1 MRHREVTVGIGGA
14 AGDGSGATGD
24 NLAKVCSRLGLHVF
38 AYNSYQSII
47 RGGHVWLRLR
57 IAEQKVMTHGDHLNL
72 LIALN
77 QDTLDRHAA
86 EVHVGGGILYNSDR
100 LKVVKDDLQSGV
112 SLFGLPIREL
122 TQAFGRQTVVQ
133 NTAALG
139 ALFWLLSLDY
149 EMLESV
155 LRETFGARRSK
166 DESVV
171 ETNLGVARASY
182 QYAQEHFAPSGF
194 TWQFT
199 GKQRLVVSGNELF
212 GLGALA
218 AGCKFYAAYP
228 MAPSTAVLHWLASHA
243 ARYNIVVKQCEDEIA
258 VLNMVVGA
266 AHAGV
271 RAMCATSG
279 GGFSLMTEAV
289 GLAGMTETPVVVIN
303 VQRGGP
309 STGLPTKTE
318 QADLNQ
324 LVGASQGDY
333 PRAILAPVDLVDC
346 YYAVIDAFNLAE
358 KYQCP
363 VLIAS
368 DLLLS
373 EHRESADPE
382 DFDFN
387 VPIERGAL
395 LTNGEANGEY
405 KRFAFTESGISPRAL
420 PGTEGTAYV
429 AASDEHDETGVLIS
443 DEFTNPEIRVR
454 MMEKRMRKMEGL
466 LKDCPPPQL
475 YGPADADVT
484 LIGWGS
490 TQGVIREAI
499 ADLET
504 QGIRANNLQIRYL
517 VPFHEAEVYAILQAS
532 KRTLV
537 VENNYTGQLARH
549 IRAETGFTVHGKIL
563 KYDGEPFEPHHIVAQ
578 VKEILHGN
586 RR

>member
-1 MRHREVTVGIGGA
+1 MQHLEVTVGIGGA

-38 AYNSYQSII
+38 AYNSYQSLV

-57 IAEQKVMTHGDHLNL
+57 IGAQKVMTHGDDLNL
-72 LIALN
+72 LIGLN
-77 QDTLDRHAA
+77 QDTLDRHAR
-86 EVHVGGGILYNSDR
+86 EVVPGGGILYNER
-100 LKVVKDDLQSGV
+100 LKVVQDDLQPGV
-112 SLFGLPIREL
+112 QLYPLPIREL
-122 TQAFGRQTVVQ
+122 LQPFGRQTVLQ
-133 NTAALG
+133 NTIALG
-139 ALFWLLSLDY
+139 GLFWLLSLDLDV
-149 EMLESV
+149 LEGAIQE
-155 LRETFGARRSK
+155 LFGGRRKS
-166 DESVV
+166 EEIVASNV
-171 ETNLGVARASY
+171 GAARAGY
-182 QYAQEHFAPSGF
+182 QSVRERYPALGYD
-194 TWQFT
+194 WQFT
-199 GKQRLVVSGNELF
+199 GKTRMVVSGNEMF

-228 MAPSTAVLHWLASHA
+228 MAPSTAVLHWLARHA
-243 ARYNIVVKQCEDEIA
+243 ASHDIVVKQCEDEIA
-258 VLNMVVGA
+258 VLNMAIGA
-266 AHAGV
+266 AHVGA

-289 GLAGMTETPVVVIN
+289 GLAGMTETPVVVID

-324 LVGASQGDY
+324 LFGASQGDY
-333 PRAILAPVDLVDC
+333 PRAILAPTDVVDC
-346 YYAVIDAFNLAE
+346 FYTVVEAFNLAE

-382 DFDFN
+382 DFNFD
-387 VPIERGAL
+387 VPIDRGAL
-395 LTNGEANGEY
+395 VTNGVSQGEY
-405 KRFAFTESGISPRAL
+405 KRFASTPSGVSPRAL
-420 PGTEGTAYV
+420 PGTEGIAYV

-443 DEFTNPEIRVR
+443 DEYTNPEMRVL
-454 MMEKRMRKMEGL
+454 MMDKRMRKMEGL

-475 YGPADADVT
+475 FGPADAEVT

-490 TQGVIREAI
+490 TKGVIREAI
-499 ADLET
+499 AALAEE
-504 QGIRANNLQIRYL
+504 GITANNLQIRHL
-517 VPFHEAEVYAILQAS
+517 VPFHEAEVRDILQAS
-532 KRTLV
+532 RRTLV

-549 IRAETGFTVHGKIL
+549 IRAETGFTVDGKIL
-563 KYDGEPFEPHHIVAQ
+563 KYDGEPFEPHHIVAR

-586 RR
+586 GR

>member
-1 MRHREVTVGIGGA
+1 MSLEVTVGIGGA
-14 AGDGSGATGD
+14 AGDGTGATGD
-24 NLAKVCSRLGLHVF
+24 NLAKVCARLGLHIF

-57 IAEQKVMTHGDHLNL
+57 IAEQKVTNHGDHLNL

-86 EVHVGGGILYNSDR
+86 EVRTTGGILYNSDR
-100 LKVVKDDLQSGV
+100 LEVVKDDLQPGV
-112 SLFGLPIREL
+112 SLYPLPIREL
-122 TQAFGRQTVVQ
+122 AQAFGRQAILQ
-133 NTAALG
+133 NTVALG
-139 ALFWLLSLDY
+139 GLFWLLHLDFD
-149 EMLESV
+149 MLEAV
-155 LRETFGARRSK
+155 LREIFGGRRSK

-171 ETNLGVARASY
+171 EANVGVARAGY
-182 QYAQEHFAPSGF
+182 QYAREHFPALDYP
-194 TWQFT
+194 WRFT
-199 GKQRLVVSGNELF
+199 GKQRLVTSGNELF

-228 MAPSTAVLHWLASHA
+228 MAPSTAVLHWLATHA
-243 ARYNIVVKQCEDEIA
+243 ARYDMVVKQCEDEIA

-266 AHAGV
+266 AHVGV

-279 GGFSLMTEAV
+279 GGFALMTEAV
-289 GLAGMTETPVVVIN
+289 GLAGMTETPVVVID

-324 LVGASQGDY
+324 LFGASQGDY
-333 PRAILAPVDLVDC
+333 PRAILAPTDLVDC
-346 YYAVIDAFNLAE
+346 FYTVVEAFNLAE

-395 LTNGEANGEY
+395 LTNGVPEGTY
-405 KRFAFTESGISPRAL
+405 KRFAFTDSGVSPRAL

-443 DEFTNPEIRVR
+443 DEFTNPEIRAR

-475 YGPADADVT
+475 FGPVDADIT

-490 TQGVIREAI
+490 TKGVIREAI
-499 ADLET
+499 AALAA
-504 QGIRANNLQIRYL
+504 QGISANNLQIRYL
-517 VPFHEAEVYAILQAS
+517 VPFHEAEVQAILQAS
-532 KRTLV
+532 RRTLV

-549 IRAETGFTVHGKIL
+549 IRAETGFTVDGKLL
-563 KYDGEPFEPHHIVAQ
+563 KYDGEPFEPHHIVNH

-586 RR
+586 SR

>member
-1 MRHREVTVGIGGA
+1 MQHLEVTVGIGGA

-38 AYNSYQSII
+38 AYNSYQSLV

-57 IAEQKVMTHGDHLNL
+57 IGAEKVMTHGDDLNL
-72 LIALN
+72 LIGLN
-77 QDTLDRHAA
+77 QDTLDRHAR
-86 EVHVGGGILYNSDR
+86 EVVPGGGILYNER
-100 LKVVKDDLQSGV
+100 LKVVQDDLQPGV
-112 SLFGLPIREL
+112 HLYPLPIRDL
-122 TQAFGRQTVVQ
+122 LQPFGRQTILQ
-133 NTAALG
+133 NTIALG
-139 ALFWLLSLDY
+139 GIFWLLSLDLDV
-149 EMLESV
+149 LEGAIQE
-155 LRETFGARRSK
+155 LFGGRRKS
-166 DESVV
+166 DEIVASNV
-171 ETNLGVARASY
+171 GAARAGY
-182 QYAQEHFAPSGF
+182 QHLHERYPALGYS
-194 TWQFT
+194 WQFT
-199 GKQRLVVSGNELF
+199 GKARMVVSGNEMF

-228 MAPSTAVLHWLASHA
+228 MAPSTAVLHWLARHA
-243 ARYNIVVKQCEDEIA
+243 ASHDIVVKQCEDEIA
-258 VLNMVVGA
+258 VLNMAIGA
-266 AHAGV
+266 AHVGV

-289 GLAGMTETPVVVIN
+289 GLAGMTETPVVVID

-324 LVGASQGDY
+324 LFGASQGDY
-333 PRAILAPVDLVDC
+333 PRAILAPTDIVDC
-346 YYAVIDAFNLAE
+346 FNTVIEAFNLAE

-382 DFDFN
+382 DFNFD
-387 VPIERGAL
+387 VPIDRGTL
-395 LTNGEANGEY
+395 VTNGVSKGDY
-405 KRFAFTESGISPRAL
+405 KRFALTPSGVSPRAL
-420 PGTEGTAYV
+420 PGTEGTEYV

-443 DEFTNPEIRVR
+443 DEYTNPEMRVL
-454 MMEKRMRKMEGL
+454 MMDKRMRKMEGL

-475 YGPADADVT
+475 YGSADADVT

-490 TQGVIREAI
+490 TKGVIREAI
-499 ADLET
+499 AALAEE
-504 QGIRANNLQIRYL
+504 GITANNLQIRHL
-517 VPFHEAEVYAILQAS
+517 VPFHEVEVRNILQAS
-532 KRTLV
+532 RRTLV

-549 IRAETGFTVHGKIL
+549 IRAETGFTVDGKIL
-563 KYDGEPFEPHHIVAQ
+563 KYDGEPFEPHHIVEH

-586 RR
+586 GR

>member
-1 MRHREVTVGIGGA
+1 MGNLEVTVGIGGA

-38 AYNSYQSII
+38 AYNSYQSLI

-57 IAEQKVMTHGDHLNL
+57 IAEQKAMSHGDHLNL
-72 LIALN
+72 LVALN
-77 QDTLDRHAA
+77 QDTLDQHAA
-86 EVHVGGGILYNSDR
+86 EVVSGGGIFYNGDR

-112 SLFGLPIREL
+112 SLYPLPIREL
-122 TQAFGRQTVVQ
+122 TQAFGRQAVIQ
-133 NTAALG
+133 NTVALG
-139 ALFWLLSLDY
+139 GLFWLLQLDF
-149 EMLESV
+149 EMLEGV
-155 LRETFGARRSK
+155 IREIFGGRRSK
-166 DESVV
+166 NEAVV
-171 ETNLGVARASY
+171 EMNLGVARAGY
-182 QYAQEHFAPSGF
+182 QYVREHYPAWNCP
-194 TWQFT
+194 WQFT
-199 GKQRLVVSGNELF
+199 GKQRMVVSGNEMF
-212 GLGALA
+212 GMGALA

-266 AHAGV
+266 AHVGV

-289 GLAGMTETPVVVIN
+289 GLAGITETPVVVID

-324 LVGASQGDY
+324 LFGASQGDY
-333 PRAILAPVDLVDC
+333 PRAILAPTDVVDC
-346 YYAVIDAFNLAE
+346 FYTVIEAFNLAE

-382 DFDFN
+382 DFNFN
-387 VPIERGAL
+387 MPIERGEL
-395 LTNGEANGEY
+395 ITNGVPEGY
-405 KRFAFTESGISPRAL
+405 KRFSCTDSGVSPRAL
-420 PGTEGTAYV
+420 PGTEGAAYV
-429 AASDEHDETGVLIS
+429 AASDEHDEAGVLIS

-475 YGPADADVT
+475 FGPADADVT

-490 TQGVIREAI
+490 TKGVIREAI
-499 ADLET
+499 TALAA
-504 QGIRANNLQIRYL
+504 QGITANNLQIRHL
-517 VPFHEAEVYAILQAS
+517 VPFHEAEVRAILEAS
-532 KRTLV
+532 RHTLV

-549 IRAETGFTVHGKIL
+549 IRAETGFTVNGKIL
-563 KYDGEPFEPHHIVAQ
+563 KYDGEPFEPHHIVEH

-586 RR
+586 HR

>member
-1 MRHREVTVGIGGA
+1 MQHLEVTVGIGGA

-38 AYNSYQSII
+38 AYNSYQSLV

-57 IAEQKVMTHGDHLNL
+57 IGAQKVMTHGDDLNL
-72 LIALN
+72 LIGLN
-77 QDTLDRHAA
+77 QDTLDRHAH
-86 EVHVGGGILYNSDR
+86 EVVSGGGILYNER
-100 LKVVKDDLQSGV
+100 LKVVQDDLQPGV
-112 SLFGLPIREL
+112 QLYPLPIRDL
-122 TQAFGRQTVVQ
+122 LQPFGRQTILQ
-133 NTAALG
+133 NTIALG
-139 ALFWLLSLDY
+139 GIFWLLNLDLDMLEGVIQEIFGGGRRKSEEIVASNVGAARAGYQYVRERHPALDY
-149 EMLESV
+149 S
-155 LRETFGARRSK
+155 
-166 DESVV
+166 
-171 ETNLGVARASY
+171 
-182 QYAQEHFAPSGF
+182 
-194 TWQFT
+194 WQFT
-199 GKQRLVVSGNELF
+199 GKQRMVVSGNEMF

-218 AGCKFYAAYP
+218 AGCKLYAAYP
-228 MAPSTAVLHWLASHA
+228 MAPSTAVLHWLARHTASHD
-243 ARYNIVVKQCEDEIA
+243 IVVKQCEDEIA
-258 VLNMVVGA
+258 VLNLAIGA
-266 AHAGV
+266 AHVGV

-289 GLAGMTETPVVVIN
+289 GLAGMTETPVVVID

-324 LVGASQGDY
+324 LFGASQGDY
-333 PRAILAPVDLVDC
+333 PRAILAPTDVVDC
-346 YYAVIDAFNLAE
+346 FYTVVEAFNLAE

-382 DFDFN
+382 DFNFD
-387 VPIERGAL
+387 VPIDRGAL
-395 LTNGEANGEY
+395 
-405 KRFAFTESGISPRAL
+405 
-420 PGTEGTAYV
+420 GTDGTAYV

-443 DEFTNPEIRVR
+443 DEYTNPEMRVL
-454 MMEKRMRKMEGL
+454 MMDKRMRKMEGL

-475 YGPADADVT
+475 FGPADAEVT

-490 TQGVIREAI
+490 TKGVIREAI
-499 ADLET
+499 AALAEE
-504 QGIRANNLQIRYL
+504 GITANNLQIRHL
-517 VPFHEAEVYAILQAS
+517 VPFHETEVRAILQAS

-549 IRAETGFTVHGKIL
+549 IRAETGFTVDGKIL
-563 KYDGEPFEPHHIVAQ
+563 KYDGEPFEPHHIVAR

-586 RR
+586 GR

>member
-1 MRHREVTVGIGGA
+1 MGNVDVTVGIGGA

-38 AYNSYQSII
+38 AYNSYQSLI

-57 IAEQKVMTHGDHLNL
+57 IAEQKAMTHGDDLNL
-72 LIALN
+72 MIALN
-77 QDTLDRHAA
+77 QDTLDQHAA
-86 EVHVGGGILYNSDR
+86 EVVSGGGILYNSDR
-100 LKVVKDDLQSGV
+100 LKVIQDDLQPGV
-112 SLFGLPIREL
+112 SLYPLPIREL
-122 TQAFGRQTVVQ
+122 TQAFGRQAVIQ
-133 NTAALG
+133 NTVALG
-139 ALFWLLSLDY
+139 GLFWLLQLDF
-149 EMLESV
+149 EMLEGV
-155 LRETFGARRSK
+155 IREIFGGRRSK
-166 DESVV
+166 DDSVV
-171 ETNLGVARASY
+171 NMNLGVARAGY
-182 QYAQEHFAPSGF
+182 QYIRERYPAWDCP
-194 TWQFT
+194 WQFT
-199 GKQRLVVSGNELF
+199 GKQRMVVSGNEMF

-258 VLNMVVGA
+258 VLNMAIGA
-266 AHAGV
+266 AHVGV

-289 GLAGMTETPVVVIN
+289 GLAGITETPVVVID

-324 LVGASQGDY
+324 LFGASQGDY
-333 PRAILAPVDLVDC
+333 PRAILAPTDVVDC
-346 YYAVIDAFNLAE
+346 FYTVIEAFNLAE

-373 EHRESADPE
+373 EHRESADPD
-382 DFDFN
+382 DFDFTI
-387 VPIERGAL
+387 PIERGEL
-395 LTNGEANGEY
+395 VTDGVPEGY
-405 KRFAFTESGISPRAL
+405 KRFAFTPSGVSPRVL
-420 PGTEGTAYV
+420 PGTEGAAYV
-429 AASDEHDETGVLIS
+429 TASDEHDEAGVLIS
-443 DEFTNPEIRVR
+443 DEYTNPALRVQ
-454 MMEKRMRKMEGL
+454 MMDKRMRKMAGL
-466 LKDCPPPQL
+466 LKDCPAPQL
-475 YGPADADVT
+475 FGPADAEVT

-499 ADLET
+499 TALAAE
-504 QGIRANNLQIRYL
+504 GITANNLQIRHL
-517 VPFHEAEVYAILQAS
+517 VPFHEAEVRAILEAS
-532 KRTLV
+532 RRTLV

-549 IRAETGFTVHGKIL
+549 IRAETGFTVDGKIL
-563 KYDGEPFEPHHIVAQ
+563 KYDGEPFEPHHIVER

-586 RR
+586 SR

>member
-1 MRHREVTVGIGGA
+1 MQHLEVTVGIGGA

-38 AYNSYQSII
+38 AYNSYQSLV

-57 IAEQKVMTHGDHLNL
+57 IGAQKVMTHGDYLNL
-72 LIALN
+72 LIGLN
-77 QDTLDRHAA
+77 QDTLDRHAR
-86 EVHVGGGILYNSDR
+86 EVAPGGGILYNER
-100 LKVVKDDLQSGV
+100 LKVVQDDLQPGV
-112 SLFGLPIREL
+112 QLYPLPIREL
-122 TQAFGRQTVVQ
+122 LQPFGRQTVLQ
-133 NTAALG
+133 NTIALG
-139 ALFWLLSLDY
+139 GLFWLLSLDLDV
-149 EMLESV
+149 LEGAIQE
-155 LRETFGARRSK
+155 LFGGRRKS
-166 DESVV
+166 DEIVASNV
-171 ETNLGVARASY
+171 GAARAGY
-182 QYAQEHFAPSGF
+182 QSVRERYPALGYS
-194 TWQFT
+194 WQFT
-199 GKQRLVVSGNELF
+199 GKARMVVSGNEMF

-228 MAPSTAVLHWLASHA
+228 MAPSTAVLHWLARHA
-243 ARYNIVVKQCEDEIA
+243 ASHDIVVKQCEDEIA
-258 VLNMVVGA
+258 VLNMAIGA
-266 AHAGV
+266 AHVGV

-289 GLAGMTETPVVVIN
+289 GLAGMTETPVVVID

-324 LVGASQGDY
+324 LFGASQGDY
-333 PRAILAPVDLVDC
+333 PRAILAPTDVVDC
-346 YYAVIDAFNLAE
+346 FYTVVEAFNLAE

-382 DFDFN
+382 DFNFD
-387 VPIERGAL
+387 VPIDRGTL
-395 LTNGEANGEY
+395 VTNGVSQGEY
-405 KRFAFTESGISPRAL
+405 KRFALTPSGVSPRAL
-420 PGTEGTAYV
+420 PGTEGMTYV

-443 DEFTNPEIRVR
+443 DEFTNPEMRVL
-454 MMEKRMRKMEGL
+454 MMDKRMRKMEGL

-475 YGPADADVT
+475 FGPANADVT

-490 TQGVIREAI
+490 TKGVIREAV
-499 ADLET
+499 AALAEE
-504 QGIRANNLQIRYL
+504 GITANNLQIRHL
-517 VPFHEAEVYAILQAS
+517 VPFHEAEVRDILQAS
-532 KRTLV
+532 RRTLV

-549 IRAETGFTVHGKIL
+549 IRAETGFTVDGKIL
-563 KYDGEPFEPHHIVAQ
+563 KYDGEPFEPHHIVAR

-586 RR
+586 GR

>member
-1 MRHREVTVGIGGA
+1 MPQLEVTVGIGGA

-38 AYNSYQSII
+38 AYNSYQSLV

-57 IAEQKVMTHGDHLNL
+57 LSEQKVMTHGDDLNL
-72 LIALN
+72 LIGLN
-77 QDTLDRHAA
+77 QDTLDRHGR
-86 EVHVGGGILYNSDR
+86 EVVPGGGILYNER
-100 LKVVKDDLQSGV
+100 LKVVQDDLQPGV
-112 SLFGLPIREL
+112 QLYPLPIRDL
-122 TQAFGRQTVVQ
+122 LQAFGRQTILQ
-133 NTAALG
+133 NTIALG
-139 ALFWLLSLDY
+139 GIFWLLSLDLDV
-149 EMLESV
+149 LEGAIQE
-155 LRETFGARRSK
+155 LFGGRRKS
-166 DESVV
+166 DEIVASNV
-171 ETNLGVARASY
+171 GAARAGY
-182 QYAQEHFAPSGF
+182 QYVRERHPALGYG
-194 TWQFT
+194 WQFT
-199 GKQRLVVSGNELF
+199 GKQRMVVSGNEMF
-212 GLGALA
+212 GMGALA

-228 MAPSTAVLHWLASHA
+228 MAPSTAVLHWLANHA
-243 ARYNIVVKQCEDEIA
+243 ARYGIVVKQCEDEIA
-258 VLNMVVGA
+258 VLNMAIGA
-266 AHAGV
+266 AHVGV

-279 GGFSLMTEAV
+279 GGFALMTEAV
-289 GLAGMTETPVVVIN
+289 GLAGMTETPVVVID

-324 LVGASQGDY
+324 LFGASQGDY
-333 PRAILAPVDLVDC
+333 PRAILAPTDVVDC
-346 YYAVIDAFNLAE
+346 FYTVVEAFNLAE

-382 DFDFN
+382 DFTFN

-395 LTNGEANGEY
+395 LTNGVPEGY
-405 KRFAFTESGISPRAL
+405 KRFACTDSGVSPRVL
-420 PGTEGTAYV
+420 PGTEGAAYV
-429 AASDEHDETGVLIS
+429 AGSDEHDEAGVLVS
-443 DEFTNPEIRVR
+443 DEFTNPEIRRR

-475 YGPADADVT
+475 FGPTDADVT

-490 TQGVIREAI
+490 TKGVIREAI
-499 ADLET
+499 SALAAE
-504 QGIRANNLQIRYL
+504 GITANNLQIRHL
-517 VPFHEAEVYAILQAS
+517 VPFHEAEVQAILQAS
-532 KRTLV
+532 RRTLV

-563 KYDGEPFEPHHIVAQ
+563 KYDGEPFEPHHIVER

-586 RR
+586 GS

>member
-77 QDTLDRHAA
+77 QDTLARHAA

-112 SLFGLPIREL
+112 SLYGLPIREL

-139 ALFWLLSLDY
+139 ALFWLLALDY

-166 DESVV
+166 DASVV

-182 QYAQEHFAPSGF
+182 QYAQENFPPSSY
-194 TWQFT
+194 TWEFT
-199 GKQRLVVSGNELF
+199 GKQRLVVSGNEMF

-333 PRAILAPVDLVDC
+333 PRAILAPVDVVDC
-346 YYAVIDAFNLAE
+346 YYAVVDAFNLAE

-382 DFDFN
+382 AFNFN

-395 LTNGEANGEY
+395 LTNGAANGEY
-405 KRFAFTESGISPRAL
+405 KRFAFTESGVSPRVL

-443 DEFTNPEIRVR
+443 DEFTNPETRVR
-454 MMEKRMRKMEGL
+454 MMEKRMRKMAGL